1 MKLANLKIDSAK
13 LEQGAWVGDIPA
25 LGNIRLHVRGLGN
38 DDYRRRQS
46 ELVAAIPRHLRKEPA
61 EQDKLTNTLIVETLL
76 LGWEHVEDDKD
87 KPLPFTRENALLIL
101 EDPDMRAFN
110 DGVIWAAMA
119 VSEARKADLDAD
131 VGKSKRP

>member
-13 LEQGAWVGDIPA
+13 LEQGDWVGDIPA
-25 LGNIRLHVRGLGN
+25 LGNIRLRVRGIGN

-76 LGWEHVEDDKD
+76 LGWEHVEDEKD

-101 EDPDMRAFN
+101 ADPDMRAFN
-110 DGVIWAAMA
+110 DGIIWAASVVA
-119 VSEARKADLDAD
+119 ERRKADLDLDA
-131 VGKSKRP
+131 GN